1 MHMPVF
7 RRILHNNRT
16 LISFLVP
23 YLLILFIPVLFCAVI
38 YFKSMA
44 IIESEIARSDDSILK
59 QVQQSM
65 DGRLRDIERLAFTIE
80 LDSRIRGLLYVT
92 DDEDPI
98 HSYNKYW
105 LSNEFRTYM
114 LANKFISRFY
124 IYLYQSNSIL
134 SSNGVYDPEFYYSQY
149 YQLSHISPE
158 EWKTN
163 VLRPAVKGY
172 LPIDD
177 SIVFVKPLVPYASIH
192 PEDAMGTI
200 VFQLDTSEWRHE
212 QTILIIDDQNRLM
225 YTSDPARFG
234 ETIDYGHLRNQEAVK
249 LDYAGQDMVAYA
261 VHSQIANW
269 KYVSLVPREL
279 FMHKASA
286 IKRLTVVVFAITLA
300 ISGCLVYFFTR
311 RNYRPIHRLLRVITN
326 KSGIARDARA
336 SEYKFIE
343 ETVTHIVAENKQM
356 EQTVD
361 RQNHSLRDY
370 YLIRLIKGK
379 LNDHLSASDM
389 HDYYRQHFVSDQF
402 AILLFYMENVS
413 LGRGEDLIFFMTKTT
428 VEELVRQSHTGYVV
442 EVDQFI
448 VCLVNFHPAASG
460 NNKKELLLIAEQAK
474 RTISSKF
481 GIVFTVSV
489 SGTHRSLDGVKAA
502 YGEAMDAIEY
512 KLIFGSESV
521 IHYDD
526 IQHRKQEHITGNE
539 RFRIK
544 ERQFANFVRTGDF
557 QGAKQIIHEL
567 TGDTTFYAQVPVDIV
582 KCNMFGLI
590 NTVIATIGESSVILD
605 KTFLTELSPID
616 RLVNCRT
623 LPQLD
628 KEINAILDE
637 IEAYAMRKEQIHA
650 NYLKEN
656 TITFIEQNYRN
667 PDLSVSMIA
676 DRMQVSLPYLSKFFK
691 QQTGEGLLEYIQ
703 KVRIQ
708 KAQEHMAKQDLNV
721 KEAAALVG
729 YENTITFTRLFKK
742 YAGVTPGKFKGD

>member
-1 MHMPVF
+1 MPEF
-7 RRILHNNRT
+7 KRFLHNNRT
-16 LISFLVP
+16 LFSFVVP

-44 IIESEIARSDDSILK
+44 IIESEIARSDDSILR
-59 QVQQSM
+59 QVEQSM
-65 DGRLRDIERLAFTIE
+65 DSRLRDIERLAITIE

-134 SSNGVYDPEFYYSQY
+134 ASNGVHDPEFYYSQN
-149 YQLSHISPE
+149 YQFSHISPE

-200 VFQLDTSEWRHE
+200 VFQLDVSEWRHE
-212 QTILIIDDQNRLM
+212 QTILIVDDQNRLM
-225 YTSDPARFG
+225 YTSEPTRFS
-234 ETIDYGHLRNQEAVK
+234 ETIDYGLLRNQEAVK
-249 LDYAGQDMVAYA
+249 LDYAGREMVAYT
-261 VHSQIANW
+261 VPSQVANW

-279 FMHKASA
+279 FMQKASA
-286 IKRLTVVVFAITLA
+286 IKRLTVVAFAITLA
-300 ISGCLVYFFTR
+300 ISGCLVYIFSR
-311 RNYRPIHRLLRVITN
+311 HNYRPIHRLLRVITH

-356 EQTVD
+356 EQKVD
-361 RQNHSLRDY
+361 RQNSSLRDY
-370 YLIRLIKGK
+370 YLIRLMKGK
-379 LNDHLSASDM
+379 PDDHLTAADM
-389 HDYYRQHFVSDQF
+389 HDYYRPYFVSDRF
-402 AILLFYMENVS
+402 AVLLFYMEDIAYE
-413 LGRGEDLIFFMTKTT
+413 RGEDLIFFMTKNT
-428 VEELVRQSHTGYVV
+428 VEDLVRQSHAGYVV

-448 VCLVNFHPAASG
+448 VCLVNFDPADSG
-460 NNKKELLLIAEQAK
+460 DAKKELLHIAEQAK
-474 RTISSKF
+474 RIISSKF

-489 SGTHRSLDGVKAA
+489 SSTHRSLEGIKSA
-502 YGEAMDAIEY
+502 YNEAMDAIEY
-512 KLIFGSESV
+512 RLIFGSESV

-539 RFRIK
+539 RFRVK
-544 ERQFANFVRTGDF
+544 ERQFANYVRAGDF

-567 TGDTTFYAQVPVDIV
+567 IGDTAFYAQVPVDIV

-590 NTVIATIGESSVILD
+590 NTVITTIGEFNVVLD
-605 KTFLTELSPID
+605 KSFLTALSPID

-628 KEINAILDE
+628 KEIRAILDE
-637 IEAYAMRKEQIHA
+637 IEAYASRKEQIHE
-650 NYLKEN
+650 NYLKDN
-656 TITFIEQNYRN
+656 TISFIEENFRN

-703 KVRIQ
+703 KVRMQ
-708 KAQEHMAKQDLNV
+708 KAQEHMAKQDLSV

-742 YAGVTPGKFKGD
+742 YTGITPGKFKGD